1 MMLVTFILFI
11 LWYLTIG
18 YAYTTILLNNGIES
32 GRVSREELNK
42 IINRAPPNLRMIC
55 WYTARVV
62 ALLTWP
68 NIFIKRLIYRFRGT
82 L

>member
-1 MMLVTFILFI
+1 MMLATFILFI

-32 GRVSREELNK
+32 GKVNREELNK
-42 IINRAPPNLRMIC
+42 IINRAPSNLHRFV
-55 WYTARVV
+55 WYAARIV

-68 NIFIKRLIYRFRGT
+68 NIFIKRLINRFRGT